1 MCMGQA
7 KFRLI
12 SCAEIVLSEEARHG
26 QLLRPGSVAT
36 EDFEER
42 LPRHD
47 RSRIRDSL
55 PGGKINILTA
65 NEREG

>member
-26 QLLRPGSVAT
+26 QLLRPGWVVT
-36 EDFEER
+36 EDFHQW
-42 LPRHD
+42 LPRLD
-47 RSRIRDSL
+47 RSRVFDSS
-55 PGGKINILTA
+55 PGSKIKTLSC
-65 NEREG
+65 NEKEG